1 MDETSQVRQAAMD
14 ALLSIGKPAVVPLL
28 DILEK
33 TGPAAARETLLRFP
47 SDILIEAM
55 QGIEDGRKR
64 ALLTEILRRRG
75 GV

>member
-28 DILEK
+28 DMLEK
-33 TGPAAARETLLRFP
+33 TGLAAGETLLRLP
-47 SDILIEAM
+47 SDILKEAM

-64 ALLTEILRRRG
+64 ALLTEILQRRG

>member
-1 MDETSQVRQAAMD
+1 MD

-33 TGPAAARETLLRFP
+33 TGLAAARETLLRFP
-47 SDILIEAM
+47 SDILIEAV

-75 GV
+75 SV